1 MMSRGYVNKV
11 FVIGENT
18 EPFETVDGIYITD
31 EIQVSTIKKLCR
43 WLQKS
48 IFYKSTQNIKFWC
61 EKIPE
66 K

>member
-18 EPFETVDGIYITD
+18 EPFEAVDGIYITD

-43 WLQKS
+43 WLQNPDS
-48 IFYKSTQNIKFWC
+48 INQQLTYI
-61 EKIPE
+61 ILPE